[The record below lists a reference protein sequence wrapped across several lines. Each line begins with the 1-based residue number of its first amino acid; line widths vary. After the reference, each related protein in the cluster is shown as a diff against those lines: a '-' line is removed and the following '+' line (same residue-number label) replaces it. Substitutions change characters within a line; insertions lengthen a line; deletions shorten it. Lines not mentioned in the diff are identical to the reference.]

1 MSIDGLQAELLTL
14 VQIRR
19 NGYCT
24 SYISCCHVYIS
35 AFYGPILAIGITR
48 GLLPRMR
55 CFGWKES
62 AIYCPRY
69 AHFCQ
74 CCTNIIPCISWL
86 HRYAKV
92 DPLYVPTHQDRIVP
106 RKNTYQIKV
115 VVGSFVRCA
124 QTDVSVGSSENGR
137 KR

>member
-1 MSIDGLQAELLTL
+1 MLSRLYFSVLWADTCYRHHQGSIAEDEVLWME
-14 VQIRR
+14 
-19 NGYCT
+19 G
-24 SYISCCHVYIS
+24 
-35 AFYGPILAIGITR
+35 IGH
-48 GLLPRMR
+48 LLP
-55 CFGWKES
+55 E
-62 AIYCPRY
+62 I
-69 AHFCQ
+69 
-74 CCTNIIPCISWL
+74 CTFLSMLHQYHTHISWL

-106 RKNTYQIKV
+106 RKNTYQLEV